1 MRFIPKFR
9 VISRKSHVYSRKSF
23 FYPLKWA
30 PWAAVI
36 SICRFNFYNFFKIF
50 KFKWKRL
57 ATFVFN
63 SIAIYLS
70 ICGAPVIGKPN
81 ERERECFNF
90 VLDWVIWWMK
100 KKKNR
105 YVIHWLYEQT
115 VINHHVICQWQK
127 PWSVYVH
134 RVWNLYQIPKKQFS
148 HNSTNA
154 GIKDQARAITT
165 SCTVSTMTAALIRV
179 QLIKNSP
186 DWSKTGTLDRL
197 VDSHNVDLR

>member
-1 MRFIPKFR
+1 MSCYIAK
-9 VISRKSHVYSRKSF
+9 VSRLLTKKGF
-23 FYPLKWA
+23 FYLLHWA
-30 PWAAVI
+30 PWDFVI
-36 SICRFNFYNFFKIF
+36 SINR
-50 KFKWKRL
+50 
-57 ATFVFN
+57 
-63 SIAIYLS
+63 
-70 ICGAPVIGKPN
+70 
-81 ERERECFNF
+81 ERERER
-90 VLDWVIWWMK
+90 VLILFWIEYYDEW

-105 YVIHWLYEQT
+105 YVIHWLNEQT

-179 QLIKNSP
+179 QLIKKKS
-186 DWSKTGTLDRL
+186 RL
-197 VDSHNVDLR
+197 VENWDLGPSGRFTQRGSSDKTVIKKKEWTKKTFKSRNLPC

>member
-1 MRFIPKFR
+1 MLYRESLAFINEKR
-9 VISRKSHVYSRKSF
+9 F
-23 FYPLKWA
+23 FYLLHWA
-30 PWAAVI
+30 PLDFVI
-36 SICRFNFYNFFKIF
+36 SINR
-50 KFKWKRL
+50 
-57 ATFVFN
+57 
-63 SIAIYLS
+63 
-70 ICGAPVIGKPN
+70 
-81 ERERECFNF
+81 ERERESFNF
-90 VLDWVIWWMK
+90 VLDWVIWWM

-197 VDSHNVDLR
+197 VDSHNVDLPIKL